1 MKKRLQ
7 NGFAHLGLIVLLVIV
22 LAVVVLAYQHVSKNS
37 KDTVVTSNSPA
48 IQVQTIKSKADLT
61 KAESELNNENV
72 DGDLNPGSLNQDVN
86 SLL

>member
-22 LAVVVLAYQHVSKNS
+22 LAVVVLVYQHVSKNS